1 MQPLPGPAAQ
11 NKMASR
17 VRPLPSELPE
27 DARESAVLALL
38 FPLEE
43 ELNLMLIKRVED
55 GKPHSGQISF
65 PGGRRDPEDE
75 SLQVTALRE
84 TFEEVGIPS
93 SSIEILGKLSQLYIP
108 VSNSNVHPFVGYMH
122 SITESQINKAEVQ
135 YILEVPVKELLR
147 PERKIIK
154 EIRPSAFP
162 DIVIS
167 APSYEL
173 DEKHVI
179 WGATAM
185 MIAELEEVLKFRDFS
200 FY

>member
-17 VRPLPSELPE
+17 VRPLPLELPE

-122 SITESQINKAEVQ
+122 SITESRINEAEVQ
-135 YILEVPVKELLR
+135 YILEVPVKELFR
-147 PERKIIK
+147 PERKTIK

>member
-1 MQPLPGPAAQ
+1 MQYTDIIEQLKLRLMQPLPGPAAQ
-11 NKMASR
+11 NRMASR

-27 DARESAVLALL
+27 DARQSAVLALL

-108 VSNSNVHPFVGYMH
+108 
-122 SITESQINKAEVQ
+122 
-135 YILEVPVKELLR
+135 
-147 PERKIIK
+147 
-154 EIRPSAFP
+154 
-162 DIVIS
+162 
-167 APSYEL
+167 
-173 DEKHVI
+173 
-179 WGATAM
+179 
-185 MIAELEEVLKFRDFS
+185 
-200 FY
+200 

>member
-1 MQPLPGPAAQ
+1 MQPLPGLAAQ
-11 NKMASR
+11 NRMASR
-17 VRPLPSELPE
+17 VRPLPPELPE

-93 SSIEILGKLSQLYIP
+93 SSIEVLGKLSQLYIP
-108 VSNSNVHPFVGYMH
+108 VSNSNVHPYVGYMH
-122 SITESQINKAEVQ
+122 SITESRINDAEVQ
-135 YILEVPVKELLR
+135 YILEVPVKELFL
-147 PERKIIK
+147 PERKTIRH
-154 EIRPSAFP
+154 IRPSAFP
-162 DIVIS
+162 EMLIK
-167 APSYEL
+167 APAYLL
-173 DEKHVI
+173 DDDHVI

-185 MIAELEEVLKFRDFS
+185 MIAELEEVMQS
-200 FY
+200 S